1 MKLGWGVVAVLMA
14 SVSCVFAHDAEVE
27 IRYADGSVDV
37 RCEPLHE
44 KNGVCVWRQDRTS
57 LKSGVKSIRVLPD
70 FAKASVGE
78 DGFYLEPSG
87 SCGRFKPRK
96 AAYEK
101 ISPASRLHMPVYGM
115 KTSRGAF
122 LAIAT
127 GVAYHASIDVKVT
140 NETYEVAFRFDEDMD
155 NLYEDPVIEY
165 HLLTDPK
172 ADYNEMAHDYRNYQL
187 ARKAFRPLKERA
199 AKRPELAYAVRCPEV
214 RIRQAWKP
222 VPSPV
227 PRQTAA
233 TEPPVKCVVPF
244 ARVTELARRMKSA
257 GIKEAE
263 LCLVGWN
270 KGGHDGAYPQLFPVE
285 SVLGGESALRQ
296 CIKDVQ
302 ALGYQIVAHGNHRDC
317 YQIADSWD
325 IEYVNEKDADG
336 TLLPAERTWGGGDK
350 YTICAKRCYE
360 RFVHKDAAAVAAL
373 GFRGLYYLDVTT
385 CIAPYT
391 CRDPRHPMTRV
402 QSAAWDSR
410 ILDVQTETFGGCA
423 SEGGMDAYIGHYDS
437 ALTINWTN
445 PFVVPKE
452 DGFFDDFKVPFWQLV
467 YHGVVLSTPFRNIMN
482 ATANPDPR
490 YQLKL
495 VEFGGRPTFYIH
507 SRFQSDG
514 NIAAMGDRDLRA
526 VTDKELADS
535 VDCIRKGAEEYARR
549 WHLQY
554 EYMEGHEQ
562 IADGVFRTTYSDG
575 SSTICNYNDKPV
587 TVGGHAVP
595 SLSYVI
601 VKGVPESKFRFSQI
615 QKGKRK

>member
-27 IRYADGSVDV
+27 IRYTDGSVDV

-44 KNGVCVWRQDRTS
+44 ENGVCVWRQNRTS

-70 FAKASVGE
+70 FAKASIGE

-87 SCGRFKPRK
+87 NCGSFKSRSFFTGGERK
-96 AAYEK
+96 RATYMV
-101 ISPASRLHMPVYGM
+101 MPVYGM
-115 KTSRGAF
+115 RTSRLAF

-127 GVAYHASIDVKVT
+127 GMAYHASIDVKVT
-140 NETYEVAFRFDEDMD
+140 NGIYEVAFVFDEDMD
-155 NLYEDPVIEY
+155 RIYEDPAIEF
-165 HLLTDPK
+165 HLFQDRD
-172 ADYNEMAHDYRNYQL
+172 AGYNEMAHTYRNYQF
-187 ARKAFRPLKERA
+187 ARKAFSPLKERA
-199 AKRPELAYAVRCPEV
+199 AKRPELAYAVRAPEI

-227 PRQTAA
+227 PHQTAA
-233 TEPPVKCVVPF
+233 TEPPVKSVVPF
-244 ARVTELARRMKSA
+244 VRVTEFARRMKAA

-285 SVLGGESALRQ
+285 PSLGGESALRQ

-336 TLLPAERTWGGGDK
+336 ALLPAERSWGGGDK

-360 RFVHKDAAAVAAL
+360 RFVHKDAAAVAAF

-385 CIAPYT
+385 SRAPYA
-391 CRDPRHPMTRV
+391 CHDSRHPMTRV
-402 QSAAWDSR
+402 ESAAWDSR
-410 ILDVQTETFGGCA
+410 ILDVQTATFGGCA

-437 ALTINWTN
+437 ALTINWTD
-445 PFVVPKE
+445 PFVAPKE

-507 SRFQSDG
+507 SRFRTDG
-514 NIAAMGDRDLRA
+514 NIAAMGDRDLQL
-526 VTDKELADS
+526 VTDADIAEA
-535 VDCIRKGAEEYARR
+535 VACIKKGADEYARR
-549 WHLQY
+549 CNLQY
-554 EYMEGHEQ
+554 EFMERHER
-562 IADGVFRTTYSDG
+562 IAENVFKAAYSDG
-575 SSTICNYNDKPV
+575 SFTICNYNNEMVMVDGCEIP
-587 TVGGHAVP
+587 AV
-595 SLSYVI
+595 SYMQAME
-601 VKGVPESKFRFSQI
+601 K
-615 QKGKRK
+615 